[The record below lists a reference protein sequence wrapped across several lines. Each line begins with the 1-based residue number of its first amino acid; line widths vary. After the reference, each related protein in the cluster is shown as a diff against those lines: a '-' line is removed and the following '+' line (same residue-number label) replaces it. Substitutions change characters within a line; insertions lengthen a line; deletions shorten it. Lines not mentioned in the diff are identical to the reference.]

1 MTRLRRFL
9 PFLSWPRPSGA
20 VLRGDALAGI
30 TVGLMVIPQGVAYAA
45 LAGMP
50 LITGIYASML
60 PALIAVLFSGSMRL
74 SVGPTALTCLLV
86 SASLT
91 GMAAPG
97 SAQWIELAVWL
108 ALLSGLV
115 QVVLGF
121 VRFGWL
127 LNLVNAPVL
136 MAFTQG
142 AAVLIIASQLP
153 ALLGLT
159 GGWAALAQPQQMH
172 LPAIAFG
179 LGSVAFLLMAR
190 RWRATFPSV
199 LLLVVVSA
207 GVSAWVG
214 FEAHGGAVIG
224 QLPQGLP
231 TFYTPAWPGWTTLG
245 QLLLPTLVIS
255 LVSFLETASSAKV
268 DSSRRG
274 QRWDQDQDL
283 IGQGLAK
290 LVAGFSGAF
299 PTSASFSRSALLL
312 HSGAQTGWATVFS
325 VALVGVALVLLTPL
339 LKHVPLAVLAAVV
352 VVAVMGLIQPVAFV
366 RLWALSRVEAV
377 IAGTTFVVT
386 VLTAPQLYWGVLAG
400 VLMALSHFLYLRL
413 HPRIIEVGLHPD
425 GSLRDRHLWHLAPLA
440 PATYALRM
448 DAALDFATASA
459 FEHAVTRYLTEH
471 PGTQHVVLIAH
482 PINWIDATGAE
493 GFGRLQSVL
502 NEQGVTLHVVGIKL
516 PVETVLRAAGH
527 LTDGPRLRLYRTE
540 ADALR
545 AAPTWHSTAESSAAK
560 PLTPA

>member
-1 MTRLRRFL
+1 
-9 PFLSWPRPSGA
+9 
-20 VLRGDALAGI
+20 
-30 TVGLMVIPQGVAYAA
+30 
-45 LAGMP
+45 
-50 LITGIYASML
+50 
-60 PALIAVLFSGSMRL
+60 
-74 SVGPTALTCLLV
+74 
-86 SASLT
+86 
-91 GMAAPG
+91 
-97 SAQWIELAVWL
+97 
-108 ALLSGLV
+108 
-115 QVVLGF
+115 
-121 VRFGWL
+121 
-127 LNLVNAPVL
+127 
-136 MAFTQG
+136 
-142 AAVLIIASQLP
+142 
-153 ALLGLT
+153 
-159 GGWAALAQPQQMH
+159 
-172 LPAIAFG
+172 
-179 LGSVAFLLMAR
+179 
-190 RWRATFPSV
+190 
-199 LLLVVVSA
+199 
-207 GVSAWVG
+207 
-214 FEAHGGAVIG
+214 
-224 QLPQGLP
+224 
-231 TFYTPAWPGWTTLG
+231 
-245 QLLLPTLVIS
+245 
-255 LVSFLETASSAKV
+255 
-268 DSSRRG
+268 
-274 QRWDQDQDL
+274 
-283 IGQGLAK
+283 
-290 LVAGFSGAF
+290 
-299 PTSASFSRSALLL
+299 
-312 HSGAQTGWATVFS
+312 
-325 VALVGVALVLLTPL
+325 VLLTPL